1 MSTKTRSVDGRS
13 RRGRQRQEQPSW
25 TDGEDELTIPE
36 PAAGGRPSTRAA
48 EHDDLRQLAARRKLE
63 QYLESKRLREN
74 LQEIYFDE
82 EY

>member
-1 MSTKTRSVDGRS
+1 MSTRSRSVGSRS
-13 RRGRQRQEQPSW
+13 RRGCDRQQQPSW
-25 TDGEDELTIPE
+25 AEADDELSIPE
-36 PAAGGRPSTRAA
+36 PAVGRASARVA

-63 QYLESKRLREN
+63 QYLESKRLREH